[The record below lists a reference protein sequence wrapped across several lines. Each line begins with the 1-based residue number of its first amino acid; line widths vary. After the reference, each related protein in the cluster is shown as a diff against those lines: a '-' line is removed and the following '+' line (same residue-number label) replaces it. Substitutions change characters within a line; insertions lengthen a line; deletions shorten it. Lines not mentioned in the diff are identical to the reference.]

1 MSDLTLVVFL
11 INFSVMLDGGHGI
24 AIQSVHVFDPHSSH
38 FPTARWRAIASD
50 ATSNLRV
57 IHSQC
62 AARLPPGVG
71 FSNKPGSVT

>member
-1 MSDLTLVVFL
+1 MSDLTPAVFL
-11 INFSVMLDGGHGI
+11 INCIVVLDAGHRL

-57 IHSQC
+57 THSQ
-62 AARLPPGVG
+62 
-71 FSNKPGSVT
+71 